1 MAYDLFNPPPEN
13 YADSFIHGDI
23 SQHSIG
29 PDIDGLAYVAGFI
42 SREEET
48 TLLQAI
54 SDAVWLADLKR
65 RVQHYGYQ
73 YDYKRRSLDQ
83 SMYIGSIPNWASLI
97 AERIVHQG
105 LMSQMPDQVIV
116 NEYLPGQGISD
127 HVDCEPCF
135 DDTIVS
141 LSLGSSCIMEFKK
154 LTDRSVK
161 KLVYLEPRSLVVLK
175 GDSRYGWTHGI
186 PARDKDPWQG
196 RRIPRKTRVSLT
208 YRKVILSS

>member
-13 YADSFIHGDI
+13 YADNFIRGEI

-65 RVQHYGYQ
+65 RVQHYGYK
-73 YDYKRRSLDQ
+73 YDYKRRSLDH

-186 PARDKDPWQG
+186 PARDKDTWQG